1 MPKWLE
7 FTIQLLPVGVLILAG
22 IFFLARLESDND
34 HLQKDVSELQKDVSE
49 LQVSI
54 NNVSTDVSTGVGEV
68 KANQQR
74 ILDTLDSIKVGLRT
88 HVHEADGTVWVL
100 PTSNRVT
107 LPSY

>member
-54 NNVSTDVSTGVGEV
+54 NNVSTGVGEV